1 MRAGWPAPRPSLLPT
16 SITALQGSRCP
27 DFPWRRFAGLFLHSA
42 CFITQSGFF
51 VSGCLDSVCLWVIHI
66 VPWGCWWLFFIS
78 VWYSKG
84 SPDSSVCQYIP
95 HFIDLLQYSCL
106 ENPHGQRSL
115 AGSNPGGLQE
125 SATNRLS
132 IAQCRWAFGKSP
144 VLDYCALVAV
154 NSLTCV
160 F

>member
-1 MRAGWPAPRPSLLPT
+1 MIHEQKVIYSLSRRSVNSQNPGESRVTCTPTLSPSHLYHCPA
-16 SITALQGSRCP
+16 GSRRP

-51 VSGCLDSVCLWVIHI
+51 VSGCLDSVCLWAIHI
-66 VPWGCWWLFFIS
+66 VPWSCWRLFFIS

-95 HFIDLLQYSCL
+95 HFMDLLQYSCL

-115 AGSNPGGLQE
+115 AGSNPGGLQ
-125 SATNRLS
+125 SHPLM
-132 IAQCRWAFGKSP
+132 
-144 VLDYCALVAV
+144 D
-154 NSLTCV
+154 
-160 F
+160 